1 MNYPEVRHAL
11 DTGERVRRD
20 GMPCTITGV
29 AIRRKPKRDLITG
42 EWGCVGDWY
51 YGADVIDSTGHSSQ
65 VRIEDLRTEE
75 EYQKSKEEHHEQTQS
90 TV

>member
-20 GMPCTITGV
+20 GMLCTITGV
-29 AIRRKPKRDLITG
+29 AIRRKPKRNLITG

-51 YGADVIDSTGHSSQ
+51 YGADIIDSTGHALQ
-65 VRIEDLRTEE
+65 VRIEDLMTEG
-75 EYQKSKEEHHEQTQS
+75 EYLETLKQKERDEHG
-90 TV
+90 